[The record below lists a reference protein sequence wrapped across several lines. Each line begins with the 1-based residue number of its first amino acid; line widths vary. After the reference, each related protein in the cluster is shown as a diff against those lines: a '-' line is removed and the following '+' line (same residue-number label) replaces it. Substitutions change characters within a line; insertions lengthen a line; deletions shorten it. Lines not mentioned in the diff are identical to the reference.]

1 MVKRD
6 KIRSSPKV
14 KRSPMVKS
22 KYPTPKTGKILGRNK
37 LKISPKNQK
46 MDEKKDFD
54 GPIKALNKGKISK
67 IVASFEENIEK
78 KEADTSNSV
87 AKAKEEKTK
96 IVNAFS
102 KLMESSKGRIIS
114 PSPGKKRKKKIGSE
128 KPLRNE
134 SISSW
139 LRREK

>member
-1 MVKRD
+1 
-6 KIRSSPKV
+6 
-14 KRSPMVKS
+14 
-22 KYPTPKTGKILGRNK
+22 
-37 LKISPKNQK
+37 
-46 MDEKKDFD
+46 MDEKKDLD
-54 GPIKALNKGKISK
+54 GPIKALNKGKIAN
-67 IVASFEENIEK
+67 IIASFEENIEK
-78 KEADTSNSV
+78 KEADTNNSV
-87 AKAKEEKTK
+87 AKAKEKVK

-102 KLMESSKGRIIS
+102 KLMESSKGGIIS

>member
-1 MVKRD
+1 M
-6 KIRSSPKV
+6 
-14 KRSPMVKS
+14 
-22 KYPTPKTGKILGRNK
+22 
-37 LKISPKNQK
+37 
-46 MDEKKDFD
+46 D
-54 GPIKALNKGKISK
+54 GPIKALNKGKIAN
-67 IVASFEENIEK
+67 IIASFEENIEK
-78 KEADTSNSV
+78 KEADTNNSV
-87 AKAKEEKTK
+87 AKEEKTK

-102 KLMESSKGRIIS
+102 KLMESSKGGIIS